1 MAEREVRLMDGGH
14 VVLVDGRP
22 QSHVDLA
29 DPTRLAFDYVRR
41 MGDVI
46 DALGDPGAPMR
57 AIHVGGAGMTL
68 PRYLAATRP
77 GSRQTV
83 LEPDEELTALVR
95 RDIPLPPRSGIKVRP
110 VDGRAGLVDL
120 PDGRA
125 DLLVLDAYDDGLV
138 PSELLTAPALAE
150 VARVLAPTGV
160 ALLNVVD
167 RAPFPVIRST
177 VAGLRAVLPHLAAG
191 LEPATRRARRP
202 GNVLLLAGAAPVPV
216 EAWRARSSTG
226 LSPYQVLDG
235 GQVSSSFGG
244 GTPAQE
250 ADTACWPG

>member
-1 MAEREVRLMDGGH
+1 
-14 VVLVDGRP
+14 
-22 QSHVDLA
+22 
-29 DPTRLAFDYVRR
+29 
-41 MGDVI
+41 MGDVV

-95 RDIPLPPRSGIKVRP
+95 RDLPLPPRSGIKVRP

-138 PSELLTAPALAE
+138 PPELLTAPALAE

-167 RAPFPVIRST
+167 RAPFPVIRS
-177 VAGLRAVLPHLAAG
+177 AAG